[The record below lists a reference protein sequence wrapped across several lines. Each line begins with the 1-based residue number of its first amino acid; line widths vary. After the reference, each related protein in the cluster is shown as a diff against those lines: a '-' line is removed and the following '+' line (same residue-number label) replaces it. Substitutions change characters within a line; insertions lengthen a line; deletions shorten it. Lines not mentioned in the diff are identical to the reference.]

1 MKTRSGAGLETE
13 REGEFMC
20 FLATWRGPDAWSGLL
35 EQEDHRE
42 VLVRRWEAEGRD
54 ISALSLLRT

>member
-13 REGEFMC
+13 REGEFLC

-42 VLVRRWEAEGRD
+42 VQPGCPGEALG
-54 ISALSLLRT
+54 S